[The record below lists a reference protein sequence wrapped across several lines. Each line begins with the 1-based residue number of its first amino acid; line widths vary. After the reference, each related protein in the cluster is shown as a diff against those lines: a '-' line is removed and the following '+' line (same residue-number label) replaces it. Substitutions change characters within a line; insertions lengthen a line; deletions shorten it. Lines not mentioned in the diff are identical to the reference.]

1 VIVRWTAVGGATV
14 AAGWALDRL
23 GVPSSYLFG
32 ALLLGLA
39 VALVKPGFVD
49 LPAPA
54 FTAAQALTG
63 VVLGAYLQS
72 SSLRAVADA
81 WLPVALVS
89 AGTLGVCVGCGY
101 VMSRVTDLDQP
112 TAQLGLIAGGAS
124 GIVAMTDELGGDDR
138 IVAFMQYLR
147 VLIVVLIT
155 PVLAGIFFPGHH
167 ADAGAVP
174 DIPFLGDVKDWAI
187 VALCAPAGALAAR
200 AIRLPAGTL
209 LGPMAVAGALTLT
222 GAFGDF
228 VVPELVQQTAFI
240 FIGLQVGLKFTTATV
255 KEVGKLLIPV
265 LISIVVLL
273 AACFVLALILTATTD
288 QSLFSSYLA
297 TTPGGLYAVL
307 AVAFGAGAN
316 TTFILAVQSLRLLV
330 MVLLAPLV
338 VRRVVSPRS
347 G

>member
-1 VIVRWTAVGGATV
+1 
-14 AAGWALDRL
+14 
-23 GVPSSYLFG
+23 
-32 ALLLGLA
+32 
-39 VALVKPGFVD
+39 
-49 LPAPA
+49 
-54 FTAAQALTG
+54 AAQALTG

-101 VMSRVTDLDQP
+101 AMSRVTDLDQP